1 MSKKVLTDLDFQG
14 VSKATNLPAPS
25 AAFDAATKGYVDG
38 IGFITTFAGLHDV
51 DVANRADHSVV
62 YFSASD
68 AKFKADGLNTFLSLT
83 DGGNF

>member
-14 VSKATNLPAPS
+14 VSKATGLPTPTQAS
-25 AAFDAATKGYVDG
+25 DAATKSYVDG
-38 IGFITTFAGLHDV
+38 SVGITTFAALHDV
-51 DVANRADHSVV
+51 DVANRADQAVV
-62 YFSASD
+62 YFNASD